1 MKQTNKMFDV
11 RCAMFDVASGA
22 CRTLLISRRPLTMHL
37 ITPLLLLTIATAAAQ
52 TRDYPKAPPDKL
64 VHAQGAQQVSDL
76 DRAMAPYVAKAR
88 KTYPGAKTRFLAS
101 LPPKYLF
108 SVTTKLWDR
117 SHTKFEV
124 VFVVADQIKNGTVT
138 GHLATHT
145 KQPVGYNYGDRIS
158 FPESEVMD
166 WTIVH
171 PDGTEEG
178 NIVGKFLDTYHG

>member
-1 MKQTNKMFDV
+1 M
-11 RCAMFDVASGA
+11 R
-22 CRTLLISRRPLTMHL
+22 I
-37 ITPLLLLTIATAAAQ
+37 ITPILLVAIMSVSAQ
-52 TRDYPKAPPDKL
+52 TRDYPKTPADKPKH
-64 VHAQGAQQVSDL
+64 VEGAQQASDL
-76 DRAMAPYVAKAR
+76 DRAIAPYVAKAR
-88 KTYPGAKTRFLAS
+88 KTYPSAKKRFLAG

-108 SVTTKLWDR
+108 SLTTKLWDH

-124 VFVVADQIKNGTVT
+124 VFVVADKISDGKVT

-145 KQPVGYNYGDRIS
+145 KQPVGYNYGDRIT

-178 NIVGKFLDTYHG
+178 NVVGKFLDTYHG

>member
-1 MKQTNKMFDV
+1 M
-11 RCAMFDVASGA
+11 RII
-22 CRTLLISRRPLTMHL
+22 IS
-37 ITPLLLLTIATAAAQ
+37 LLLFTVAVSAQ
-52 TRDYPKAPPDKL
+52 TSDYPKTPKDKP
-64 VHAQGAQQVSDL
+64 VHTEGVQQMTDVE
-76 DRAMAPYVAKAR
+76 RAMQPYIVKAR
-88 KTYPGAKTRFLAS
+88 KTYPAAKKRFLAG
-101 LPPKYLF
+101 LPPSYLF
-108 SVTTKLWDR
+108 SLTTKLWDR

-145 KQPVGYNYGDRIS
+145 KQPVGYNFGDKIS

-178 NIVGKFLDTYHG
+178 NIVGKFMDTYQPR